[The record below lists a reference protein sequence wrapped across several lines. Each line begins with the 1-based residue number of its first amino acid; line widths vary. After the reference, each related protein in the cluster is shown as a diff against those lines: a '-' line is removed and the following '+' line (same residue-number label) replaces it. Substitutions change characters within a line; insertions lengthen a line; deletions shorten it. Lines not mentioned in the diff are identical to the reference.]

1 LPIWF
6 SQAALEQNLPGVQYV
21 RATLASTS
29 GEGYALSCDAL
40 AAADLRAEAQRI
52 RARTLVVCGDEDIP
66 NFLEA
71 ARWLR
76 QRSGERS
83 SRGLPRPVTRRCLRK
98 PKEAIALFTDF
109 LA

>member
-1 LPIWF
+1 
-6 SQAALEQNLPGVQYV
+6 V

-29 GEGYALSCDAL
+29 GEGYALACDAL

-66 NFLEA
+66 SFLEA
-71 ARWLR
+71 ARWL
-76 QRSGERS
+76 STAI
-83 SRGLPRPVTRRCLRK
+83 RGAKLAWIAAARHASVLEK
-98 PKEAIALFTDF
+98 PKEAIAVFTDF